1 MVKWLLHD
9 DQSELF
15 NALVALALNG
25 IFLGL
30 VALVTWPLGQ
40 LPLVFALGR
49 GYGGL
54 WIALMVSSL
63 LLTLFHRL
71 LRVDLDSRYDAYVIS
86 TLAPSSLLQLGW
98 TAFAA
103 QTARTFSTG
112 EALWIS
118 AIFYLLGFLSCWIAS
133 QIIAVSYAGAIYKL
147 TNLALSR
154 LQPVACRRTDAVRL
168 VLTKYNS
175 SE

>member
-1 MVKWLLHD
+1 MLKWLMHD
-9 DQSELF
+9 DQAALF

-30 VALVTWPLGQ
+30 VALVTRPLGR
-40 LPLVFALGR
+40 LSLVFELGR
-49 GYGGL
+49 GYGVL
-54 WIALMVSSL
+54 WIVLIISSL

-71 LRVDLDSRYDAYVIS
+71 SRMDLDSRYTPYVIS

-118 AIFYLLGFLSCWIAS
+118 ALFYLLGFLSCWIAS
-133 QIIAVSYAGAIYKL
+133 QVIATSYAGAIYKL
-147 TNLALSR
+147 TNLALIPFGFLVFS
-154 LQPVACRRTDAVRL
+154 LWPVGGQML
-168 VLTKYNS
+168 FGWF
-175 SE
+175 